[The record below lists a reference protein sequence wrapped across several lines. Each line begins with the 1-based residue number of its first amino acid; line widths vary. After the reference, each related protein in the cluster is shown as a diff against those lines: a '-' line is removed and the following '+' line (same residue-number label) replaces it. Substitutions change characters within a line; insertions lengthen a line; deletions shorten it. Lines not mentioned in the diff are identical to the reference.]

1 VEKLSFKS
9 DKQINQEVYDA
20 IVKVLFHDASFRIQ
34 KNATDALSSFSEG
47 DLLKTFLMG
56 VKRFSK
62 YPVQP
67 VKEARRMIADCLIL
81 ANGYV
86 LNA

>member
-1 VEKLSFKS
+1 M
-9 DKQINQEVYDA
+9 
-20 IVKVLFHDASFRIQ
+20 Q

-56 VKRFSK
+56 IKRFSK

-67 VKEARRMIADCLIL
+67 VKEARRIIADCLIL